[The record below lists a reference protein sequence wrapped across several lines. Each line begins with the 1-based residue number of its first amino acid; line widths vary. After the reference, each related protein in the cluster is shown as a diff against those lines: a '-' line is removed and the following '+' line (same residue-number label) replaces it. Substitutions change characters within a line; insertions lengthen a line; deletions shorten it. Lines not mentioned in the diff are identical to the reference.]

1 MTEQNIDEEQ
11 NPAWAPEV
19 PEAAP
24 PYFEASDAKTPSE
37 HDAVREPLVPSEG
50 KVAGLRRRSVGGPP
64 TSAAE
69 PVSTSDFEEDAAGS
83 KRFFICILSVGALF
97 WYALGVIFYCLY
109 EDWTLVNSWYF
120 ITVTITSVG
129 YGVIVPSDELSRTFL
144 VFYIMVSMFFVALAI
159 AHHTAVVLHN
169 LESVVVADQP
179 TSAEKGNDR
188 WVFLRLYGMRL
199 VWSSLVLFLLIM
211 LGTMIATFYYEFG
224 FWDSLYWAVVSLS
237 TVGYGDFVPSSHAER
252 IVGGLFVLLG
262 TSTFA
267 LVVSQLMAIMIAYM
281 KKKDVLKFLS
291 QQLTREVLLELDESA
306 CVTKEMYIN
315 FMLVKGGFVD
325 ACVLA
330 DLSASFDLLDKDGN
344 GVLDEADLQSDN
356 PNLAHDEHVSKVFG
370 HIYHS
375 PI

>member
-11 NPAWAPEV
+11 NPA
-19 PEAAP
+19 AP
-24 PYFEASDAKTPSE
+24 PYFEASDAQAPE
-37 HDAVREPLVPSEG
+37 HDAVREPLVSGNG

-69 PVSTSDFEEDAAGS
+69 SVSSSDFEEDAAGS
-83 KRFFICILSVGALF
+83 KRFFICILSVGALL

-109 EDWTLVNSWYF
+109 EDWTFINSWYF
-120 ITVTITSVG
+120 ITVTITTVG

-179 TSAEKGNDR
+179 ISADKGNDR

-224 FWDSLYWAVVSLS
+224 FWDSLYWSVVSLS

-252 IVGGLFVLLG
+252 VVGGLFVLLG

-291 QQLTREVLLELDESA
+291 QPLTSEVLLELDESG

-344 GVLDEADLQSDN
+344 GVLDEDDLQCLQDVDN
-356 PNLAHDEHVSKVFG
+356 SNSSAHDEQVSKAFG